1 MKIVCQKSD
10 LLNGVSIVSKA
21 VPSSTTMSI
30 LECIL
35 IDTTEDKIELIA
47 NDTELGIRTVI
58 EGEIAEKGKIAIE
71 AKMLN
76 DVVRKLPDNEVSI
89 DIDDNLTANI
99 KCGKSKFNIPCKS
112 GDDFTVPPEIEK
124 NESVTISQIT
134 LKDLIR
140 QTTFSI
146 GNGDNNKVMSGVH
159 LLINDDIL
167 KFTSLDGH
175 RISIRKVQL
184 KNVYNDIEAIVPGKT
199 LNEIS
204 KILNGSA
211 EDDVNIYIT
220 NNHVL
225 FEFDNTIVVSRLIEG
240 VYFNVDKMMSS
251 DYETKITINKKN
263 LYDCIDRSM
272 LFSKEGNK
280 KPIVVSIND
289 EKLRLIVNSP
299 LGSMDEEIE
308 IEKNGKDINIG
319 FNPKFVIDALKVID
333 EENIDIYFV
342 NSKSPCYI
350 KDENENYIYL
360 ILPVNLNNSNY

>member
-1 MKIVCQKSD
+1 MKIVCQKAD
-10 LLNGVSIVSKA
+10 LLNGVNIVSKA

-35 IDTTEDKIELIA
+35 IDTSEDKIELIG

-58 EGEIAEKGKIAIE
+58 EGNIEKKGKIAIE

-89 DIDDNLTANI
+89 EIDENMTANI

-124 NESVTISQIT
+124 NGAVTISQLT
-134 LKDLIR
+134 LRDLIR

-146 GNGDNNKVMSGVH
+146 GLGDNNKVMSGVH
-159 LLINDDIL
+159 LLINNDIL

-184 KNVYNDIEAIVPGKT
+184 KNVYDDKEAIIPGKT

-204 KILNGSA
+204 KILNGGA
-211 EDDVNIYIT
+211 EDDVNIFIT
-220 NNHVL
+220 ENHIL
-225 FEFDNTIVVSRLIEG
+225 FELENTIIVSRLIEG
-240 VYFNVDKMMSS
+240 TYFNVDKMMSS
-251 DYETKITINKKN
+251 DYETKININKKN

-299 LGSMDEEIE
+299 LGSMDEEIS
-308 IEKNGKDINIG
+308 IEKTGKDINIG

-333 EENIDIYFV
+333 EESVDIYFV

-360 ILPVNLNNSNY
+360 ILPVNLNSSNY

>member
-1 MKIVCQKSD
+1 MKIVCSKSD

-21 VPSSTTMSI
+21 VPSNTTMSI

-35 IDTTEDKIELIA
+35 IDASEDKIELIG

-58 EGEIAEKGKIAIE
+58 NGNIEIKGKIAIE

-89 DIDDNLTANI
+89 EIDENFMANI

-112 GDDFTVPPEIEK
+112 GEDFTVPPEVEK
-124 NESVTISQIT
+124 NDAIIISQLT

-146 GNGDNNKVMSGVH
+146 GSGENNKVMSGVH
-159 LLINDDIL
+159 LLINNDNL

-184 KNVYNDIEAIVPGKT
+184 KNVYDDKEAIIPGKT

-204 KILNGSA
+204 KILSGGA
-211 EDDVNIYIT
+211 DDELSIFLT
-220 NNHVL
+220 DNHIL
-225 FEFDNTIVVSRLIEG
+225 FEFDETVVTSRLIEG
-240 VYFNVDKMMSS
+240 QYFNVNKMMSS
-251 DYETKITINKKN
+251 DYETKITINKKA

-280 KPIVVSIND
+280 KPIVVSVND
-289 EKLRLIVNSP
+289 EKLELIVNSP
-299 LGSMDEEIE
+299 LGSMDEDIE
-308 IEKNGKDINIG
+308 ITKQGKDIKIG

-333 EENIDIYFV
+333 EETIDIYFV
-342 NSKSPCYI
+342 NAKSPCYI
-350 KDENENYIYL
+350 KDENETYIYL
-360 ILPVNLNNSNY
+360 ILPVNLNSSNY